1 MVFSGAK
8 KIVTR
13 SYATTDTSLPPLG
26 QIQLLPSSLPAQ
38 EQDLVHGNVKRDIF
52 GNVFYTLT
60 GNSTNKTTGN
70 VSDTILGNH
79 TYALQQNL
87 KHSVQ
92 GNTTESKLGKHFS
105 SNVGQRTDNFVG
117 PVNRNFQ
124 SPTTEKHPETWFQQF
139 EHTFQQKNFNH
150 SYGITKVDLYGF
162 VFSADGAKVALDATK
177 MDLVGIHFKT
187 SPLMVVDLIAIKQKV
202 YTATCKFI
210 ITGLLI
216 GMLELGTPFK
226 PNALPRPT
234 IITPFD

>member
-1 MVFSGAK
+1 MVFAGAK
-8 KIVTR
+8 ETLTR
-13 SYATTDTSLPPLG
+13 SYATIDSSLPPLG
-26 QIQLLPSSLPAQ
+26 QIQLLPGSLPAQ

-60 GNSTNKTTGN
+60 GNSVNTTTGN
-70 VSDTILGNH
+70 VTDTIQGNH
-79 TYALQQNL
+79 TYTVLQNL

-92 GNTTESKLGKHFS
+92 GNTTESKLGKHFH

-139 EHTFQQKNFNH
+139 TNTFQRKTFNH
-150 SYGITKVDLYGF
+150 TYGITKVDLYGF
-162 VFSADGAKVALDATK
+162 VFSADVSKVALDATK
-177 MDLVGIHFKT
+177 LDLVGFQLKT
-187 SPLMVVDLIAIKQKV
+187 SPMMVVDLIAMKHKL
-202 YTATCKFI
+202 YLATCKFI
-210 ITGLLI
+210 VTGLLI
-216 GMLELGTPFK
+216 GMLELGTPVK